1 MASKLTQCLN
11 TLFYLFVIIS
21 FVYRIMSPKVCIPYR
36 PSCPDSLNS
45 VNLLLLNPRFCIPV
59 TLIFLFPTFRN
70 ILSSCIFSKYTHIV
84 IPKSLIDLFLLH
96 LSATQLPAVITLNL
110 SSCNKTIYKMI
121 SVRLT

>member
-11 TLFYLFVIIS
+11 TVFYLFIIIS
-21 FVYRIMSPKVCIPYR
+21 FVYRIMSLKVGIPYR
-36 PSCPDSLNS
+36 PSCPDSLNKCQPAAFKS
-45 VNLLLLNPRFCIPV
+45 TVLYTRNTDF
-59 TLIFLFPTFRN
+59 LISYISQYF
-70 ILSSCIFSKYTHIV
+70 IV

-121 SVRLT
+121 SVRLA